1 MEYAGFFQTIKES
14 GRIRLQAMVLPSAEG
29 LTVVIYGGEKPHV
42 VAVALAVPR
51 PSLKGPSKTSAT
63 TSVITL
69 MGHKDDEIAKPS
81 AERLA
86 RELEQPVALVAGVHL
101 ESPTPEEIN
110 TVIDLA
116 TELLD

>member
-1 MEYAGFFQTIKES
+1 
-14 GRIRLQAMVLPSAEG
+14 
-29 LTVVIYGGEKPHV
+29 
-42 VAVALAVPR
+42 AVPR
-51 PSLKGPSKTSAT
+51 PSLKDPSKTSAT

-116 TELLD
+116 TELLDEIVIRFRPGWT